1 VSFGIVHE
9 DRLQRNLNTAT
20 SVPPDLASEI
30 VSRYSITP
38 LEESIRICRSAL
50 ECDGVSLAML
60 GRFKAGKSSF
70 LNHFIGRDFLP
81 VGVIPITSV
90 VTEMAW
96 ALEESAEVRFLDGR
110 VNVRT

>member
-1 VSFGIVHE
+1 MSFGIVHE

-30 VSRYSITP
+30 VSR
-38 LEESIRICRSAL
+38 
-50 ECDGVSLAML
+50 SLAML